1 MQSLLSDQEKFN
13 PRYQAFECGMISIV
27 NLFKNC
33 RIIPLMLNLQVAM
46 ISKFFILIIIAPALV
61 SVYFQQTAADFPR
74 VDVPY
79 EGDTVRGVVGIA
91 GSTEIE
97 GFISSEVF
105 FGFSP
110 NGEWFSI
117 GRQKEP
123 VSNQVIANWDTTV
136 ITDGIYRIKVLVT
149 RSNGS
154 QTETIVSNI
163 RVSNYTSS
171 QAEANNVQNG
181 SNSQA
186 SDYLTGAIATA
197 TAFPPNPAAVSK
209 ADLISSIR
217 GGIFW
222 VVGIFLVTG
231 IYLGMRWFNK
241 KR

>member
-1 MQSLLSDQEKFN
+1 
-13 PRYQAFECGMISIV
+13 MIFIFY
-27 NLFKNC
+27 LFKNC
-33 RIIPLMLNLQVAM
+33 RIIPHMLNLQVAM
-46 ISKFFILIIIAPALV
+46 ISKIFNLILFAPVLV
-61 SVYFQQTAADFPR
+61 SAYFQQTAADLPR

-91 GSTEIE
+91 GSTDIA

-110 NGEWFSI
+110 ESEWFSI
-117 GRQKEP
+117 GMQEEP

-136 ITDGIYRIKVLVT
+136 ITDGIYRIKVVVN
-149 RSNGS
+149 RSDGT
-154 QTETIVSNI
+154 QMETIVNNI
-163 RVSNYTSS
+163 QVSNYTSS
-171 QAEANNVQNG
+171 QTEADNVQNG
-181 SNSQA
+181 SNIQA
-186 SDYLTGAIATA
+186 SDYLADSIATA